1 MEDMEYFEVDTIIVT
16 EEDGTTT
23 EYAVLDKFN
32 FEGKDYTVLAE
43 VDGEDIADDEYL
55 YTYVMENDEMVIS
68 SVEDDAEFERVSA
81 YYDSLGCEE

>member
-1 MEDMEYFEVDTIIVT
+1 MEDIEYYEVDTIVVT
-16 EEDGTTT
+16 EEDGSTT

-32 FEGKDYTVLAE
+32 YEGKDYTVLAE
-43 VDGEDIADDEYL
+43 VIGEDIADDEYL